1 MKEEIKAV
9 VFDWGGVLMEDP
21 SEEMYTY
28 FANKLGVDKDQ
39 LRKAV
44 KMNDIFIQTDE
55 EGETELWKKVCNEL
69 GCEMPDNQ
77 DSLWHEA
84 FKKVHLPY
92 PKVRELAKSLR
103 ERYKTGLL
111 SNTEK
116 VGVMMIKNDG
126 LEKDFDETVY
136 SCEVGLVKPDERI
149 YRLMLKKLGV
159 KPEEAVFID
168 DKEINIDGARKVG
181 MKGIVFLNYQ
191 QLVQELKQLGV
202 EIPE

>member
-21 SEEMYTY
+21 SAEMYTY
-28 FANKLGVDKDQ
+28 FAKKLGVDREE
-39 LRKAV
+39 LRRAV
-44 KMNDIFIQTDE
+44 RQNDIFIQTDE
-55 EGETELWKKVCNEL
+55 EGEAELWKKVCKEL
-69 GCEMPDNQ
+69 GCELPDNE

-84 FKKVHLPY
+84 FEKVHLPY

-103 ERYKTGLL
+103 GRYKTGLL

-116 VGVMMIKNDG
+116 VGVKMIKKDG
-126 LEKDFDETVY
+126 LEEDFDETVY

-149 YRLMLKKLGV
+149 YELMLKKLGV